1 MHFHLK
7 QLKILE
13 ITQETLREKCPNTEF
28 FLVRVFRIWTEYGEI
43 WSISPYSVQKLEN
56 TNQKKLRI

>member
-1 MHFHLK
+1 MHFYLK

-13 ITQETLREKCPNTEF
+13 ITQETLREKCTNTEF
-28 FLVRVFRIWTEYGEI
+28 FLVRVFRIRTEYGEI